1 MISTKQTE
9 YEQLKEKQ
17 KKIPKELRD
26 PLEPFDPEKVDVRL
40 SDELIYKC
48 YQWRLNQNDC
58 LNRGYILDG
67 YPKKYED
74 GVQLFMG
81 LPPTE
86 EDQEPD
92 ENQQK
97 IVIPKLIPNKLIVL
111 EMSDE
116 CIISRLQNLP
126 EEQILGTHFGEV
138 QTKKRLKIYRDS
150 IAVTGEF
157 VL

>member
-1 MISTKQTE
+1 M
-9 YEQLKEKQ
+9 
-17 KKIPKELRD
+17 
-26 PLEPFDPEKVDVRL
+26 KVFYRAVRWRL
-40 SDELIYKC
+40 S
-48 YQWRLNQNDC
+48 QNDC

-74 GVQLFMG
+74 AVQLFMG

-97 IVIPKLIPNKLIVL
+97 IVIQKLVPNKLIVL

-116 CIISRLQNLP
+116 SIISRLQNLP
-126 EEQILGTHFGEV
+126 EEQILGTHFG
-138 QTKKRLKIYRDS
+138 
-150 IAVTGEF
+150 
-157 VL
+157 